1 MGDDKVVGKT
11 SSTTTGNEK
20 NKRRGFISRI
30 WNGIVRLHVNDSEKR
45 LQYISKEEATVI
57 ARMTRRL
64 RSRRH
69 VSRNLIVFS
78 VIFEVIVVGYA
89 IMTTRSVSIDWKMWA
104 IQVLPRFLLPA
115 LSAATYSAFTTFTR
129 MWT

>member
-30 WNGIVRLHVNDSEKR
+30 WNGIVRLHINDSEKR

-78 VIFEVIVVGYA
+78 VIFEVCYV
-89 IMTTRSVSIDWKMWA
+89 
-104 IQVLPRFLLPA
+104 FLIWLMVD
-115 LSAATYSAFTTFTR
+115 YI
-129 MWT
+129 